1 MNHVQF
7 ILAATFLI
15 IIAHST
21 PASAERDAG
30 IAAYGKNDY
39 PTAFKELRPDAEA
52 GDAKAQYYLGLL
64 YAHGRGVEKDPA
76 TAATWFHKSAEQGNA
91 EAQFDLGHLYRRGV
105 GVPQDDAIAVDWW
118 RKAAEN
124 GQTFAQSSLAAMYFD
139 GKGVKRDLV
148 QAYKW
153 TVLAEPR
160 AQPKRVNWN
169 SFEARRIAKMMI
181 PAEVAK
187 AQKLVKAWL
196 RARANQN

>member
-1 MNHVQF
+1 MKNLPF
-7 ILAATFLI
+7 IMAASLF
-15 IIAHST
+15 IAAAYAM

-39 PTAFKELRPDAEA
+39 PTAFKELFPDARA

-64 YAHGRGVEKDPA
+64 YARGRGIEKDPVI
-76 TAATWFHKSAEQGNA
+76 AATWFRKSAEQGNA
-91 EAQFDLGHLYRRGV
+91 EAQFDLGHLYRRGN
-105 GVPQDDAIAVDWW
+105 GVPQDDTIAADWW

-124 GQTFAQSSLAAMYFD
+124 GQPFAQSSLAGMYLD

-160 AQPKRVNWN
+160 AQPQRINWN
-169 SFEARRIAKMMI
+169 IFEARRIAKKMT

-187 AQKLVKAWL
+187 AQKQAKAWL
-196 RARANQN
+196 RARK

>member
-1 MNHVQF
+1 MKHPQF
-7 ILAATFLI
+7 IMAATLLFI
-15 IIAHST
+15 FFYST
-21 PASAERDAG
+21 SVFAERDAG

-39 PTAFKELRPDAEA
+39 PAAFKELEPDAQA

-76 TAATWFHKSAEQGNA
+76 AAAAWFQKSAKQGNA
-91 EAQFDLGHLYRRGV
+91 EAQFDLGHLYRRGA
-105 GVPQDDAIAVDWW
+105 GVPQDDTIAVDWW
-118 RKAAEN
+118 RKAADS
-124 GQTFAQSSLAAMYFD
+124 GQTFAQSSLAGMYLD

-160 AQPKRVNWN
+160 AQPHRVNWN
-169 SFEARRIAKMMI
+169 SFEARSIAKMMI

-187 AQKLVKAWL
+187 AQKQVKAWL
-196 RARANQN
+196 RARK